1 MTAHCA
7 LSKLNQCP
15 AHWGSHQSSCRTP
28 GPLGLMA
35 HPRHPFIHAPLSP
48 SSPTPGS
55 SPPPFASLNY
65 SSVYVSCQASVK
77 NATAILEHQAGWG
90 DGVNQCRHWV
100 NNLHRY
106 AEKYTPDLDFLQV
119 VDKHARQQVE
129 SLTLKDKRKSCFL
142 DRLQQPE
149 QNMYAT
155 SNLTTNVCV
164 WCHYYKKESFF
175 NDLGALALDAK
186 L

>member
-28 GPLGLMA
+28 GPMGLMA

-55 SPPPFASLNY
+55 SPPPVASLNY

-119 VDKHARQQVE
+119 VDKYARQRVG
-129 SLTLKDKRKSCFL
+129 SLTLKDKKEVIVFWTDCSNQNKTCMLHQIWQQMYVRDATVSKRSHFL
-142 DRLQQPE
+142 MIEGR
-149 QNMYAT
+149 
-155 SNLTTNVCV
+155 
-164 WCHYYKKESFF
+164 WH
-175 NDLGALALDAK
+175 
-186 L
+186 